1 MILSLRGLA
10 AYQVEAFARSVE
22 SEMERL
28 GYDARMKDEEGPEV
42 EVCMATAGKPELCTR
57 LVESGQ
63 PWAVYSPSNIA
74 NIQAERY
81 KLMYL
86 GTSLPGEKPP
96 SREGRSRIAYYPA
109 SLSFVNTTTGDS
121 STVYVGDSW
130 VLEVTGDPNA
140 EVLSSGSGAYGSWTG
155 TSHGRTNSQGI
166 LRLTG
171 SMSTAEIG
179 RWSQTWTVGGK
190 RAGTLSFEVKARPVQ
205 QEQKSEQRSSDSA
218 DEVQEKIL
226 ERNGLSTTEGLMD
239 WAQANPLLLA
249 GGAVALFLLLGRG
262 K

>member
-1 MILSLRGLA
+1 MMLNLRGLA

-28 GYDARMKDEEGPEV
+28 GYNARMKDEEGPEV
-42 EVCMATAGKPELCTR
+42 EVCMAAAGKPELCTR

-63 PWAVYSPSNIA
+63 PWTIYSPSNIA
-74 NIQAERY
+74 NIQNERY
-81 KLMYL
+81 AFMYL
-86 GTSLPGEKPP
+86 DDKTPTAGSQQSEQKST
-96 SREGRSRIAYYPA
+96 YYPA
-109 SLSFVNTTTGDS
+109 SLSFVNTTSGDS

-130 VLEVTGDPNA
+130 VLEVNGDPNA

-190 RAGTLSFEVKARPVQ
+190 RAGNLSFEVKARPVQ

>member
-1 MILSLRGLA
+1 MMLNLRGLA

-28 GYDARMKDEEGPEV
+28 GYNARMKDAEGPEV

-63 PWAVYSPSNIA
+63 PWTIYSPSNIA
-74 NIQAERY
+74 NIQNERY
-81 KLMYL
+81 AFMYL
-86 GTSLPGEKPP
+86 EDKTPASGSQQSEQKP
-96 SREGRSRIAYYPA
+96 AYYPA
-109 SLSFVNTTTGDS
+109 RLSFINTTSGDS
-121 STVYVGDSW
+121 STLYVGDSW
-130 VLEVTGDPNA
+130 VLEVTGDPGA
-140 EVLSSGSGAYGSWTG
+140 EVLSSGSGPDGAWSG

-190 RAGTLSFEVKARPVQ
+190 RAGSLSFEVKARPVQ
-205 QEQKSEQRSSDSA
+205 QEQQSEQKSSGSA
-218 DEVQEKIL
+218 DQVQEEIL

-249 GGAVALFLLLGRG
+249 GGAVALFLLFGRG